1 MKIQALVLALSA
13 AALMAC
19 TTTSGDSQPDRDRGD
34 RPRGIV
40 GEWEVKPDDSIL
52 TCTLI
57 VKRGSRR
64 GEGSASDRGCIAQDG
79 LGFVRNWKREDG
91 RIKFFA
97 IGNEEVLTVRRSGP
111 DTFRGRLTRSD
122 RRVTLTRK

>member
-1 MKIQALVLALSA
+1 MKTQAFLLALTA
-13 AALMAC
+13 AMLMAC
-19 TTTSGDSQPDRDRGD
+19 TTSGDSKPDRDRGD

-40 GEWEVKPDDSIL
+40 GEWELKRDDSIL
-52 TCTLI
+52 SCTLI

-64 GEGSASDRGCIAQDG
+64 GEGDASERGCIAYDG
-79 LGFVRNWKREDG
+79 VGFVRKWKREDG

-97 IGNEEVLTVRRSGP
+97 IGNDEVLVVRRSGP

-122 RRVTLTRK
+122 QRVTLTRK